1 MSHTMDNHSGRHVMS
16 VGPASYAAVAAAFD
30 PARLTQAR
38 RLAGMTK
45 KAVAD
50 ALGVSPVAVGQW
62 EAGTHPPRP
71 DHVGGLSDSLTVP
84 AAFFAAGRPY
94 ARLESSAAHFRSL
107 RKTPAIQRAKAIAFT
122 EQVWE
127 LVYALEKRVQLPV
140 VDLPGFSA
148 GEVNEDDMPPA
159 PAAAAQE
166 LRRRW
171 SLGAD
176 RIPQLVRTMERH
188 GIVVTLTPFAG
199 SATENVDAFSTS
211 HLPRPVVVLTPDRAN
226 DVYRHRFT
234 AAHELGHLLLHP
246 DAAPGDPLQER
257 EADAFAA
264 ELLTPAAVIT
274 PLLPT
279 RMDLHALD
287 RLSKEWGVAVESLI
301 YRCREV
307 GVISEPAYRRA
318 FQRLNQL
325 RQLNLFGAEPISGY
339 LGEIPTL
346 LRRAFELAE
355 ANGLSLRDL
364 ADELK
369 IKLPR
374 LRLLLG
380 QADPRP
386 HLQLV

>member
-1 MSHTMDNHSGRHVMS
+1 MDTRTDRNVLS
-16 VGPASYAAVAAAFD
+16 VDPVSNAAVAAAFD

-50 ALGVSPVAVGQW
+50 TLGVSSVAVGQW

-71 DHVGGLSDSLTVP
+71 DHVGGLSDSLGVS

-127 LVYALEKRVQLPV
+127 LVFALEKRVQLPA

-148 GEVNEDDMPPA
+148 GEVNKDDMPTA
-159 PAAAAQE
+159 PAEAAQE

-171 SLGAD
+171 SLGTG

-199 SATENVDAFSTS
+199 SATKNVDAFSTS

-279 RMDLHALD
+279 RMDLHVLD

-307 GVISEPAYRRA
+307 GAISEPAYRRA

-339 LGEIPTL
+339 PGEIPTL

-380 QADPRP
+380 QEDPRP

>member
-1 MSHTMDNHSGRHVMS
+1 MGNYTDQQPPS
-16 VGPASYAAVAAAFD
+16 VDPASNAAVAAAFD

-45 KAVAD
+45 KSVAD
-50 ALGVSPVAVGQW
+50 ALGVSSVAVGQW

-71 DHVGGLSDSLTVP
+71 DHVGVLAQSLAVP
-84 AAFFAAGRPY
+84 PAFFAAGRPY
-94 ARLESSAAHFRSL
+94 ARLESSAAHFRRL

-127 LVYALEKRVQLPV
+127 LVYALEKRVQLPP

-148 GEVNEDDMPPA
+148 GEVNKDEMPSE

-171 SLGAD
+171 SLGTG
-176 RIPQLVRTMERH
+176 RIPQLVRTMERR

-199 SATENVDAFSTS
+199 AATKNVDAFSTS
-211 HLPRPVVVLTPDRAN
+211 HLPRPVVVLTPDRAD

-246 DAAPGDPLQER
+246 DTAPGDLQQER

-264 ELLTPAAVIT
+264 ELLTPAEIIT
-274 PLLPT
+274 PQLPG

-318 FQRLNQL
+318 FQRLNHL
-325 RQLNLFGAEPISGY
+325 RQLNLFGAEPVTRY
-339 LGEIPTL
+339 PGEIPML

-380 QADPRP
+380 QEDPRP
-386 HLQLV
+386 QLRLV

>member
-1 MSHTMDNHSGRHVMS
+1 MDTRTDRNVLS
-16 VGPASYAAVAAAFD
+16 VDPVSNAAVAAAFD

-38 RLAGMTK
+38 RLVGMTK

-50 ALGVSPVAVGQW
+50 TLGVSSVAVGQW

-71 DHVGGLSDSLTVP
+71 DHVGGLSDSLGVS

-127 LVYALEKRVQLPV
+127 LVFALEKRVQLPA

-148 GEVNEDDMPPA
+148 GEVNKDDMPTA
-159 PAAAAQE
+159 PAEAAQE

-171 SLGAD
+171 SLGTG

-199 SATENVDAFSTS
+199 SATKNVDAFSTS

-279 RMDLHALD
+279 RMDLHVLD

-307 GVISEPAYRRA
+307 GAISEPAYRRA

-339 LGEIPTL
+339 PGEIPTL

-380 QADPRP
+380 QEDPRP

>member
-1 MSHTMDNHSGRHVMS
+1 MDTRTDRNVLS
-16 VGPASYAAVAAAFD
+16 VDAVSNAAVAAAFD

-38 RLAGMTK
+38 RLVGMTK

-50 ALGVSPVAVGQW
+50 TLGVSSVAVGQW

-71 DHVGGLSDSLTVP
+71 DHVGGLSDSLGVS

-127 LVYALEKRVQLPV
+127 LVFALEKRVQLPA

-148 GEVNEDDMPPA
+148 GEVNKGDMPTA
-159 PAAAAQE
+159 PAEAAQE

-171 SLGAD
+171 SLGTG

-188 GIVVTLTPFAG
+188 GIVVTLTPVAG
-199 SATENVDAFSTS
+199 SATKNVDAFSTS

-279 RMDLHALD
+279 RMDLHVLD

-307 GVISEPAYRRA
+307 GAISEPAYRRA

-339 LGEIPTL
+339 PGEIPTL

-380 QADPRP
+380 QEDPRP